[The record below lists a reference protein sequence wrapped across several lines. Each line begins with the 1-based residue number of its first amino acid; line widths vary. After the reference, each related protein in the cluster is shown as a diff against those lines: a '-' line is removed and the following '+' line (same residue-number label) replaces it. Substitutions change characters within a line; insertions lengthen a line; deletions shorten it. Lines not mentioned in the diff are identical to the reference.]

1 MGLFF
6 EKNMTEQLYQ
16 LFRES
21 KGLSTDSRT
30 VTEGQM
36 FFALW
41 GDNFNGNKYA
51 EAALAKGASCAVIDD
66 PSFETEKTIL
76 VDDTLME
83 LQKLANH
90 HRKELNCPVVAITG
104 SNGKTTTKELVAA
117 VLSKK
122 FRVHFTRKNFNN
134 QIGVPLTILSAPEG
148 TEMMVIEMGASH
160 VGEIR
165 NLCLIAR
172 PDYGII
178 TNIGTAH
185 FEGFGSFDGV
195 VKAKTELYEHLRKV
209 NGIAFY
215 NDKDRLISEKIF
227 SMVNRAVP
235 FSNPTGAELKVIPEL
250 SDMNLSLSVKYLQ
263 KKFKIK
269 TNLFGS
275 YNSDNVKAAIAIGL
289 FFGVDIEDI
298 ADAIE
303 TYVPGDNR
311 SQVMVTENNTLICDS
326 YNANPVSMKMAI
338 ESFAAIDAEKK
349 MCILGDMLELGDRSE
364 EEHKK
369 IHRVLT
375 DHNLQNVMLAG
386 PVFRKVSA
394 GFRFKTFSDVSRLKE
409 FLKIKPVKGYHI
421 LIKGSRGMALEQIY
435 DLL

>member
-1 MGLFF
+1 MT
-6 EKNMTEQLYQ
+6 MTEQLYQ

-51 EAALAKGASCAVIDD
+51 ETALAKGASCAVIDD
-66 PSFETEKTIL
+66 PTFETERTIL

-90 HRKELNCPVVAITG
+90 HRKELSCPVIAITG
-104 SNGKTTTKELVAA
+104 SNGKTTTKELIAA

-122 FRVHFTRKNFNN
+122 HRVHYTRKNLNN

-165 NLCLIAR
+165 TLCLIAR

-195 VKAKTELYEHLRKV
+195 VKAKTELFEHLRKV

-215 NDKDRLISEKIF
+215 NDKDKLISEKIF

-235 FSNPTGAELKVIPEL
+235 FSNPTGAELKIIPEL
-250 SDMNLSLSVKYLQ
+250 SDMNLSLSVKYSQ
-263 KKFKIK
+263 KKLKIR

-289 FFGVDIEDI
+289 FFGIDIEDI
-298 ADAIE
+298 ADALE
-303 TYVPGDNR
+303 NYVPGDNR
-311 SQVMVTENNTLICDS
+311 SQVLVTENNTLICDS

-338 ESFAAIDAEKK
+338 ESFAAIGAEKK
-349 MCILGDMLELGDRSE
+349 LCILGDMLELGDRSE
-364 EEHKK
+364 DEHKK

-386 PVFRKVSA
+386 PVFAKVSA
-394 GFRFKTFSDVSRLKE
+394 GFRFKTFSSVTRLKE
-409 FLKIKPVKGYHI
+409 FLRLKPVRGYHI

>member
-1 MGLFF
+1 
-6 EKNMTEQLYQ
+6 MTEQLYQ

-30 VTEGQM
+30 VTGGQM

-41 GDNFNGNKYA
+41 GDNFNGNKFA

-66 PSFETEKTIL
+66 PSFETEGTIL

-90 HRKELNCPVVAITG
+90 HRKELNCPVIGITG
-104 SNGKTTTKELVAA
+104 SNGKTTTKELLAA

-122 FRVHFTRKNFNN
+122 FRIHYTRKNLNN

-148 TEMMVIEMGASH
+148 TELMVIEMGANH

-165 NLCLIAR
+165 TLCLIAR

-185 FEGFGSFDGV
+185 IEGFGSFEGI
-195 VKAKTELYEHLRKV
+195 VKAKTEMYEHLRKV

-215 NDKDRLISEKIF
+215 NDKDKLISEKIF
-227 SMVNRAVP
+227 RMVNRAVP
-235 FSNPTGAELKVIPEL
+235 FSNPTGTELKVVAEM

-263 KKFKIK
+263 NKLKIR

-275 YNSDNVKAAIAIGL
+275 YNLDNVRAAIAIGL
-289 FFGVDIEDI
+289 FFGVGIEDI

-303 TYVPGDNR
+303 NYIPGDNR
-311 SQVMVTENNTLICDS
+311 SQVRVTENNTLICDS

-338 ESFAAIDAEKK
+338 ESFAAIAADKK
-349 MCILGDMLELGDRSE
+349 LCILGDMLELGDRSE

-369 IHRVLT
+369 IHKVLT
-375 DHNLQNVMLAG
+375 DHNLQNVMLTG

-394 GFRFKTFSDVSRLKE
+394 GFRFKTFSNVNRLKE
-409 FLKIKPVKGYHI
+409 FLKLKPVKGYHI
-421 LIKGSRGMALEQIY
+421 LIKGSRGMALEEIY
-435 DLL
+435 ELL